1 MSVPEDLK
9 IVLAAGEEFSN
20 KRISLNF
27 TSLSHTFKYPF
38 QVFRT

>member
-1 MSVPEDLK
+1 MPVPENVI

-20 KRISLNF
+20 KSISLNF
-27 TSLSHTFKYPF
+27 TSLSHTFKYSF